1 MTESSS
7 SPRRTPARPN
17 SQRPRGPKGP
27 SQAPVVELATIT
39 TPPELILFN
48 AYLTAEKEVERERQR
63 VRQAEITKDKAAVRL
78 KELSSGGGSR
88 EDIAAAEQEYRDT
101 VEELRRVK
109 AGEPAAGSGDEST
122 SDGGDAEVAGT
133 DTDTDTEA
141 VADAEATDESTPEV
155 ADEVVAEA
163 DASEESTSEVA
174 DEAVVEVVADATE
187 EPTSEVADEAV
198 VEVVAEATEEST
210 SEVTD
215 EAVAEAVAEAADE
228 GSGAEG

>member
-1 MTESSS
+1 
-7 SPRRTPARPN
+7 
-17 SQRPRGPKGP
+17 
-27 SQAPVVELATIT
+27 VVELATIT

-122 SDGGDAEVAGT
+122 SDVGDAEAAGT
-133 DTDTDTEA
+133 DADADAEA
-141 VADAEATDESTPEV
+141 VADPEATDESTPEAVVEVVVEAPEEPASEV
-155 ADEVVAEA
+155 ADEVVV
-163 DASEESTSEVA
+163 EV
-174 DEAVVEVVADATE
+174 VVEVAE
-187 EPTSEVADEAV
+187 EPASEVTG
-198 VEVVAEATEEST
+198 EVVAEP
-210 SEVTD
+210 SE
-215 EAVAEAVAEAADE
+215 E

>member
-7 SPRRTPARPN
+7 SPRRTPSRPN

-122 SDGGDAEVAGT
+122 SDVGDAEVAGT
-133 DTDTDTEA
+133 DADTDTDTEA

-155 ADEVVAEA
+155 ADEVV
-163 DASEESTSEVA
+163 
-174 DEAVVEVVADATE
+174 EVVADATE

-198 VEVVAEATEEST
+198 VEAVADASEEST
-210 SEVTD
+210 SEVAD
-215 EAVAEAVAEAADE
+215 EAVAEPSDE

>member
-122 SDGGDAEVAGT
+122 SDVGDAEAAGT
-133 DTDTDTEA
+133 DADADAEA
-141 VADAEATDESTPEV
+141 VADPEATDESTPEAVVEVVVEAPEEPASEV
-155 ADEVVAEA
+155 ADEVVV
-163 DASEESTSEVA
+163 EV
-174 DEAVVEVVADATE
+174 VVEVAE
-187 EPTSEVADEAV
+187 EPASEVTG
-198 VEVVAEATEEST
+198 EVVAEP
-210 SEVTD
+210 SE
-215 EAVAEAVAEAADE
+215 E

>member
-1 MTESSS
+1 M
-7 SPRRTPARPN
+7 
-17 SQRPRGPKGP
+17 
-27 SQAPVVELATIT
+27 VELATIT

-122 SDGGDAEVAGT
+122 SDVGDAEVAGTDT

-163 DASEESTSEVA
+163 TDESTPEVADEAVVEAVVEVAEESTSEVA
-174 DEAVVEVVADATE
+174 DEAVVEVVA
-187 EPTSEVADEAV
+187 
-198 VEVVAEATEEST
+198 EATDEST

-215 EAVAEAVAEAADE
+215 EAVAEPSEE